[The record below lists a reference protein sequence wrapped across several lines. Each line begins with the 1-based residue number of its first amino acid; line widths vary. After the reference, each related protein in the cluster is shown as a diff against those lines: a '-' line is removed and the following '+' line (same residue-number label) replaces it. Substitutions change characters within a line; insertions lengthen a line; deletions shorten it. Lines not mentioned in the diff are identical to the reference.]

1 MFAWEFLYLYHYNT
15 LKNHLSWSAP
25 FSAFSFLL
33 FYPTVFTICVCFK
46 TAKNIP
52 DKSVARYQ
60 HISTCRWHKLWN
72 GNLKWKNLNF
82 TKSYCTTWIKQNN
95 LSSYPNVW
103 KCHLPKQNSLS
114 NWPANWIVVKINVST
129 DDNSVGWEQENRK
142 TFWLYLCRA
151 VTKVIGNRQ
160 IKAHSITNAV
170 EIPCPWICTQLRSCD
185 LSLSYDNEPT
195 QLRTKRMLENTI
207 SSIPNVFYFL
217 YAAQ

>member
-1 MFAWEFLYLYHYNT
+1 M
-15 LKNHLSWSAP
+15 SA
-25 FSAFSFLL
+25 LRRQ
-33 FYPTVFTICVCFK
+33 
-46 TAKNIP
+46 KNIP

-114 NWPANWIVVKINVST
+114 NWPANWIVVKTNVSI
-129 DDNSVGWEQENRK
+129 DNNSVGWEQENQK

-151 VTKVIGNRQ
+151 DRKQANQSTFHNTCCGNSLSLDLYSTTQLWSLAVIWQ
-160 IKAHSITNAV
+160 WTHTTAHKTNACKHNFFLFQCFFSMCCSITSKAANSV
-170 EIPCPWICTQLRSCD
+170 RKNGNESPDWIFC
-185 LSLSYDNEPT
+185 
-195 QLRTKRMLENTI
+195 
-207 SSIPNVFYFL
+207 L
-217 YAAQ
+217 Y